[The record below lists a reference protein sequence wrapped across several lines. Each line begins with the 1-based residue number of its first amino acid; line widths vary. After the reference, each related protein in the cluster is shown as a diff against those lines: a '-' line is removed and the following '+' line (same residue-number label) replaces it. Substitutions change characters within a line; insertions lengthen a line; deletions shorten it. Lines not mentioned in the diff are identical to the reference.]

1 MLLILLLPG
10 VKSWLKWAFLVVKSC
25 FWGGEILCVGNQI
38 EALNGAK
45 CRFHAQNYR
54 KTKRRQTKFGA
65 KCMLFGCFFV

>member
-25 FWGGEILCVGNQI
+25 FWGDEKSRVGDQI

-45 CRFHAQNYR
+45 YRFRAQNCR

-65 KCMLFGCFFV
+65 KCMLLGCFFV